1 MKYTSIIL
9 SGGLMLLLGVGC
21 KQPVKDS
28 FTIKGTIKGVDSGV
42 VVLQQFDEEERTR
55 KVLDSV
61 VIKNGAFEL
70 KGKTESPAM
79 MAIVVK
85 PGNWA
90 ANIFV
95 ENSDMTFASDTTGAI
110 HYDYTGYGGDK
121 GANLKDPV
129 ITGSSNEDAYQTFE
143 KDPQQL
149 KFKDAFAVLNKAYDA
164 EKVPE
169 LKEKMKLKFDSLGK
183 LSNAWQLKWIGQY
196 LGKQPSSVAGA
207 YILSNFYQMNSDM
220 PIPEIDALLGKM
232 NGAAKESVYYK
243 GILKSVDSRKAVM
256 VGKDAPEFQL
266 LKRDSSSFK
275 LSSLKGKYVML
286 DFWAS
291 WCKPCREG
299 IPHWKKVY
307 QQYQSKGF
315 EIVSITNDSRRSD
328 WLRAL
333 DQEKMPWIQV
343 TDEFPV
349 KNRAA
354 RVISQYEAPFLPFY
368 ILLDKNGK
376 IIVRSGEEK
385 DIDQK
390 LKEVL

>member
-1 MKYTSIIL
+1 MKYTSILL
-9 SGGLMLLLGVGC
+9 SGGLMLLLGAGC
-21 KQPVKDS
+21 QQPATDS
-28 FTIKGTIKGVDSGV
+28 FSIRGTIKGVDSGV

-61 VIKNGAFEL
+61 VFKNGAFEL
-70 KGKTESPAM
+70 KGKVENPEM
-79 MAIVVK
+79 MTIVIK
-85 PGNWA
+85 PGNWI
-90 ANIFV
+90 ANVFV
-95 ENSDMTFASDTTGAI
+95 ENSHITFSSDTAGAL

-121 GANLKDPV
+121 GANLKDV
-129 ITGSSNEDAYQTFE
+129 AIAGSGNQDAYQTFE

-149 KFKDAFAVLNKAYDA
+149 KFRDAFAILNKAYDA
-164 EKVPE
+164 EKNPK
-169 LKEKMKLKFDSLGK
+169 LKEKMKLQFDSLGK
-183 LSNAWQLKWIGQY
+183 LSNSWQLKWINQY

-207 YILSNFYQMNSDM
+207 YILSNYYRMNSDM

-232 NGAAKESVYYK
+232 DGAAKQSVYYK
-243 GILKSVDSRKAVM
+243 GILKSVNSRKAVM
-256 VGKDAPEFQL
+256 VGKDAPEFEL

-299 IPHWKKVY
+299 IPHWKEVY
-307 QQYQSKGF
+307 QEYQNKGF

-328 WLRAL
+328 WIKAL

-349 KNRAA
+349 KNRTA

-368 ILLDKNGK
+368 ILLDKDGK
-376 IIVRSGEEK
+376 ILVRSGDEK

-390 LKEVL
+390 LKALL